1 MYADNELTDKTA
13 ESSDVLSVN
22 SLFLLPSYILHQ
34 PSDILLL
41 LPVIIHH
48 LDSEDNHAASEGDEV
63 GE

>member
-1 MYADNELTDKTA
+1 MTDKT
-13 ESSDVLSVN
+13 SDNSADLSVS

-41 LPVIIHH
+41 LPVVIHH
-48 LDSEDNHAASEGDEV
+48 LDSEDNHTASEGDEV